1 MTLHLKET
9 AARGAATEPPPA
21 RPPVITWDIGP
32 DGNRSPYP
40 GLMHFTR
47 FYAPVFFGREAEV
60 RRILDRLQARGI
72 RFLLVSGDSGVGKS
86 SVVDAG
92 VLPGWRRTVCR
103 EAKAAAACG
112 WSPARAGIPSRP
124 WRWR

>member
-1 MTLHLKET
+1 V
-9 AARGAATEPPPA
+9 AAAEPPLP
-21 RPPVITWDIGP
+21 PPVITWDIGP
-32 DGNRSPYP
+32 DGSRSPYP

-60 RRILDRLQARGI
+60 RKILDRLQYQGI

-92 VLPGWRRTVCR
+92 VLPRL
-103 EAKAAAACG
+103 EAGGLPGGKSGSCVRMVPSQG
-112 WSPARAGIPSRP
+112 GGTPSRP